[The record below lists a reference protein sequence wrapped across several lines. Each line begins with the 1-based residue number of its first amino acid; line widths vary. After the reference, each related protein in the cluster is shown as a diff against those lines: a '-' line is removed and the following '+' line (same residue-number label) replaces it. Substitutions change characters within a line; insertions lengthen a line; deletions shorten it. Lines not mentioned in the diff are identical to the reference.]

1 MYNVK
6 KMTILKIISIS
17 INQEKKKQENKKS
30 KKSVHI
36 KQQQGFQENRFKTYG
51 SARMSAKRHTASKNS
66 TNVACS

>member
-17 INQEKKKQENKKS
+17 NNQDRKKQENKKVS
-30 KKSVHI
+30 TCQIAARV
-36 KQQQGFQENRFKTYG
+36 FQENRFKTYG

>member
-17 INQEKKKQENKKS
+17 NNQDRKKQENKKVS
-30 KKSVHI
+30 TSQTAARV
-36 KQQQGFQENRFKTYG
+36 FQENRFKTYG